1 MEKRVENL
9 EELSELLTRQ
19 LVDYNKNLIQ
29 INQNLI
35 HEIRSLREAY
45 SKQDVRSSS
54 YLLLCNISLFLAPTN
69 EFSLFEGRFSGLE
82 ELA

>member
-1 MEKRVENL
+1 MENL

-45 SKQDVRSSS
+45 SKQDVS
-54 YLLLCNISLFLAPTN
+54 YFLSFLFISLF
-69 EFSLFEGRFSGLE
+69 FSYLI
-82 ELA
+82 